1 MDLLMALWQQVVLD
15 GQATD
20 PVRVLSGVPQ
30 RSILGPILFFIFIN
44 VLPDNIRSS
53 VRLFAD
59 DYVLYKN
66 IY

>member
-1 MDLLMALWQQVVLD
+1 MALWQQVVLD

-30 RSILGPILFFIFIN
+30 RSVLGPILFFIFIN
-44 VLPDNIRSS
+44 VLSS

>member
-30 RSILGPILFFIFIN
+30 RSVLGPILFFIFIN

-53 VRLFAD
+53 IRLCAD

>member
-1 MDLLMALWQQVVLD
+1 MALWQQVVLD